1 MGSRTEEY
9 RAVKMRETIDGLHRI
24 FEKPPPGYTAQEKM
38 IPIPRIGHRPADAPG
53 LSFSQAAVLLLLYIK
68 NGGLHL
74 VFTRRSGQVRHHQ
87 DQISFPGGAKEKDEE
102 LDRTALRETR
112 EELGVRPE
120 EVALLGK
127 LSPLYVPPS
136 GFCIYPFVGVALTRP
151 HFFPSDE
158 EVAEIIEVPIAHLLE
173 DQTVQ
178 REEWKI
184 RGRPVEVPFYQYE
197 DWKIWGATAMIL
209 SEFLEMV
216 RGTERLLP

>member
-1 MGSRTEEY
+1 MW
-9 RAVKMRETIDGLHRI
+9 ETIDGLHRI

-38 IPIPRIGHRPADAPG
+38 IPIPRIGHRPVDAPG

-87 DQISFPGGAKEKDEE
+87 DQISFPGGAKEKDEG
-102 LDRTALRETR
+102 LDRTALRETG
-112 EELGVRPE
+112 EELGVPTD
-120 EVALLGK
+120 EVVLLGK

-136 GFCIYPFVGVALTRP
+136 GFCIYPFVGVTPVQPRFTPA
-151 HFFPSDE
+151 DE
-158 EVAEIIEVPIAHLLE
+158 EVAEIIEVPLVHLLE
-173 DQTVQ
+173 DQTVE
-178 REEWKI
+178 REDWII
-184 RGRPVEVPFYQYE
+184 RGRPVEVPFYRYK

-216 RGTERLLP
+216 RGTERPMC

>member
-1 MGSRTEEY
+1 VKEY
-9 RAVKMRETIDGLHRI
+9 RAVKMWETIDGLHRI

-53 LSFSQAAVLLLLYIK
+53 LSFSQAAVLLLLYTK

-87 DQISFPGGAKEKDEE
+87 DQISFPGGAKEKDEG
-102 LDRTALRETR
+102 LDRTALRETE
-112 EELGVRPE
+112 EELGVRTD
-120 EVALLGK
+120 EVVLLGK

-136 GFCIYPFVGVALTRP
+136 GFCIYPFVGVTPVRP
-151 HFFPSDE
+151 RFTPADE
-158 EVAEIIEVPIAHLLE
+158 EVAEIIEVPLVHLFE
-173 DQTVQ
+173 DQTVE
-178 REEWKI
+178 REDWII
-184 RGRPVEVPFYQYE
+184 RGRPVEVPFYRYE

-216 RGTERLLP
+216 RGTERPLP